1 MAATK
6 DSSLP
11 GDTPRS
17 PRKATTLVILG
28 VIAVAL
34 FAGLCALGTWQVHRL
49 AWKQGLIAQVD
60 QRAHAAP
67 TPAPTRA
74 DWAALNS
81 DNAEYRRVSASGVY
95 QYDKQTLVQAATELG
110 SGYWVMTPLQL
121 ADGGGTVLV
130 NRGFVL
136 PEWRKSQA
144 AGQAQA
150 QAEAAAAPVQ
160 VTGLLRMGE
169 PGSGFLRNNDPA
181 SNLWYS
187 RDLPAIAAARGL
199 TASDVAPYFIDADA
213 APGAARD
220 PAKAPVAGLT
230 VLTFPNNH
238 LVYAITWYALAA
250 MIIVGAAIVVREERR
265 LRGRRG

>member
-1 MAATK
+1 MAAIK
-6 DSSLP
+6 DSSLS

-17 PRKATTLVILG
+17 PRSATTLTILG

-60 QRAHAAP
+60 QRAHAPA
-67 TPAPTRA
+67 TPAPARA
-74 DWAALNS
+74 DWAGLNS
-81 DNAEYRRVSASGVY
+81 DNAEYRRVSATGTY

-144 AGQAQA
+144 AGQAQVQA
-150 QAEAAAAPVQ
+150 QAEAAPVQ
-160 VTGLLRMGE
+160 VSGLLRMGE

-181 SNLWYS
+181 TNLWYS

-199 TASDVAPYFIDADA
+199 TDVAPYFIDADA
-213 APGAARD
+213 APGAGRD
-220 PAKAPVAGLT
+220 PAKAPVGGLT

-265 LRGRRG
+265 QRGRRG

>member
-1 MAATK
+1 MAAIK
-6 DSSLP
+6 DSSRS

-17 PRKATTLVILG
+17 PRSATTLTILG

-60 QRAHAAP
+60 QRAHAPA
-67 TPAPTRA
+67 TPAPARA
-74 DWAALNS
+74 DWAGLNS
-81 DNAEYRRVSASGVY
+81 DNAEYRRVSATGTY

-136 PEWRKSQA
+136 PQWRKSQA
-144 AGQAQA
+144 AGQAQSQA
-150 QAEAAAAPVQ
+150 QAEAAPVQ

-181 SNLWYS
+181 TNLWYS

-199 TASDVAPYFIDADA
+199 TDVAPYFIDADA
-213 APGAARD
+213 APGAGRD
-220 PAKAPVAGLT
+220 PAKAPVGGLT

-265 LRGRRG
+265 LRSRRG